1 MPAARTK
8 SRVSEPGS
16 PPTSHDQLSLSTNW
30 LSAAVVRITAAGAID
45 ASNAAELADYVF
57 RHAANSRRLI
67 LDLKSVDF
75 FGTAGFST
83 LMNIQARCAYAAVKW
98 TLVSSRAVSRV
109 LEICDPRG
117 TLPIAKSA

>member
-1 MPAARTK
+1 MPAARTNP
-8 SRVSEPGS
+8 RVSEPGS
-16 PPTSHDQLSLSTNW
+16 PPASHDRLSLSTSW

-67 LDLKSVDF
+67 LDLEGVDF

-98 TLVSSRAVSRV
+98 MLVSSTAVSRV

>member
-1 MPAARTK
+1 MSVART
-8 SRVSEPGS
+8 SLCVSESGS
-16 PPTSHDQLSLSTNW
+16 PPTSHDRLSLSTNW

-67 LDLKSVDF
+67 LDLKGVDF

-98 TLVSSRAVSRV
+98 TLVPSTAVSRV